1 MKTTIGLA
9 LSGGG
14 ARGIAHIGV
23 LAALEKYGVHPEII
37 SGTSIGALVGVLYAS
52 GYEPESILNLIK
64 TSKLYKVISW
74 SLPSGGL
81 LDLDKIEK
89 LLRSHIPEDDFSAL
103 KKRFYCAVTNLNS
116 GKSEIISSGKL
127 IDYVLASASIP
138 IVFEPRIINGQT
150 YVDGGILNNLPIEPL
165 LDQADVIVGVHVNHN
180 EELKEVSGIKAIA
193 ERSFRLAISK
203 NVEDKFDRCNLVID
217 PPAMQQ
223 YSVFDFSKADEIYA
237 VGFSE
242 AENRILQF
250 SNLLD
255 LEQLIAE
262 KKSRQEKNN

>member
-1 MKTTIGLA
+1 MKAKIGLA

-23 LAALEKYGVHPEII
+23 LAALEKYGIHPEII

-52 GYEPESILNLIK
+52 GYEPASILALIK
-64 TSKLYKVISW
+64 ASKLHKVISW
-74 SLPSGGL
+74 AFPSGGL

-103 KKRFYCAVTNLNS
+103 KKRFYCAVTNLNT
-116 GKSEIISSGKL
+116 GKSELISSGKL

-138 IVFEPRIINGQT
+138 IVFEPRIINGQS

-165 LDQADVIVGVHVNHN
+165 LDQANVIIGVHVNHN
-180 EELKEVSGIKAIA
+180 EELKEISGIKAIA

-203 NVEDKFDRCNLVID
+203 DVDDKFDRCNLVID
-217 PPAMQQ
+217 PSAMQQ

-237 VGFSE
+237 IGFSE
-242 AENRILQF
+242 TENLILQY
-250 SNLLD
+250 SNLID
-255 LEQLIAE
+255 LEQVIAE
-262 KKSRQEKNN
+262 KKRRQQEK

>member
-1 MKTTIGLA
+1 MKLTIGLA

-23 LAALEKYGVHPEII
+23 LAALEKYGIYPEII

-52 GYEPESILNLIK
+52 GYQPEAILKLIK
-64 TSKLYKVISW
+64 ASKLHKVISL
-74 SLPSGGL
+74 SRPTRGL
-81 LDLDKIEK
+81 LDLAKIEK

-103 KKRFYCAVTNLNS
+103 KKRFYCAVTNLNT
-116 GKSEIISSGKL
+116 GKSELISSGKL

-138 IVFEPRIINGQT
+138 IVFEPRIIDGQS

-165 LDQADVIVGVHVNHN
+165 LDQASVIIGVHVNHN
-180 EELKEVSGIKAIA
+180 EELKEISGIKTIA

-203 NVEDKFDRCNLVID
+203 DVDDKFARCNLVID
-217 PPAMQQ
+217 PPAMQRF
-223 YSVFDFSKADEIYA
+223 SVFDFSKADEIYDI
-237 VGFSE
+237 GFTE
-242 AENRILQF
+242 TENRILQF
-250 SNLLD
+250 SNLID

-262 KKSRQEKNN
+262 KKKRQQEK